1 MAEKIQVEIW
11 SDVMC
16 PFCYI
21 GKRQFEAALADFPEK
36 DRVEITWRSFQLDP
50 SMTAQPGRSI
60 DEYLAARKGFSVEQS
75 KQMHVRMTQNA
86 AQYGLDYRFDKIVV
100 NNSHAA
106 HRLIQAA
113 KAESRGDALE
123 EALFHAYFTEGR
135 DIGDQAVLADLARQ
149 AGVTEEAAEDAWND
163 FDGKW
168 GAKVDAEAAEAQEMG
183 STGVPFF
190 VFQRQYGVTG
200 AQGTPTFTKVLEKL
214 AQEFPA

>member
-1 MAEKIQVEIW
+1 MAEPIKVEIW

-21 GKRQFEAALADFPEK
+21 GKRQFEAALADFPDRE
-36 DRVEITWRSFQLDP
+36 RVEVTWRSFQLDP
-50 SMTAQPGRSI
+50 GMTAQPGRSI
-60 DEYLAARKGFSVEQS
+60 DEYLAARKGFPVEQS
-75 KQMHVRMTQNA
+75 KQMHQKMTQNA

-113 KAESRGDALE
+113 KAENRGDALE

-135 DIGDQAVLADLARQ
+135 DIGDRAVLADLARQ
-149 AGVTEEAAEDAWND
+149 AGLSEGAADDAWND
-163 FDGKW
+163 PSGQW
-168 GAKVDAEAAEAQEMG
+168 GAKVDAEAAEAQELG

-200 AQGTPTFTKVLEKL
+200 AQGTPTFLKVLEKVS
-214 AQEFPA
+214 QEFPA